1 MPKRKPNK
9 AETIPLRIK
18 LTARLSLKAYDALSE
33 IQRQHRKKTGRALA
47 LWKIIDV
54 AIIAYAKRKRI
65 HVRE

>member
-1 MPKRKPNK
+1 MQKYKPNK

-33 IQRQHRKKTGRALA
+33 IQRQHRKKTGRSLA
-47 LWKIIDV
+47 LWKIIDG

-65 HVRE
+65 NVGE